1 MGDLIVR
8 QAISTDIA
16 ALMSLDHNYSTDHV
30 WQMSAHND
38 NHELGITFREIR
50 LPRPIRSEYPR
61 NPEALADVWTNF
73 DGLFVAERDE
83 EKLAYISLIEGPAHS
98 SGWIRD
104 LVVGSKYR
112 RQGIATRL
120 IIVAYR
126 WCVKRGLAQ
135 VFIEMPSKDVP
146 AVRLV
151 KKLNFAFA
159 GYSDQYYADQGIAL
173 FFALNVR

>member
-1 MGDLIVR
+1 MEDLTIR
-8 QAISTDIA
+8 QAISTDIS
-16 ALMSLDHNYSTDHV
+16 ALISLDHNYSTDHV
-30 WQMSAHND
+30 WQMAAHSE
-38 NHELGITFREIR
+38 NHELAVTFREIR

-61 NPEALADVWTNF
+61 NPSALADKWTSF
-73 DGLFVAERDE
+73 DGLFVAERDD
-83 EKLAYISLIEGPAHS
+83 EKLGYMSLIEGPAHA

-104 LVVGSKYR
+104 LVVGPRHR

-120 IIVAYR
+120 IIVAYQ
-126 WCVKRGLAQ
+126 WCVKRNLAQ

-159 GYSDQYYADQGIAL
+159 GYSDQFYADQEIAL
-173 FFALNVR
+173 FFALVVR